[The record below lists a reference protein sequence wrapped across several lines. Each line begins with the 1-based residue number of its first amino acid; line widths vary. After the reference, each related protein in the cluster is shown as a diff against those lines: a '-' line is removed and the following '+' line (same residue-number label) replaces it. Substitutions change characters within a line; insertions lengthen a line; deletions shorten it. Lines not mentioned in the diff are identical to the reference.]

1 MYLVPD
7 LPAVVLGSH
16 FVYDLV
22 LGGYVYSFAFNE
34 EPVQYKVTPPHP
46 ESAYMPAT
54 FAAQA
59 VR

>member
-7 LPAVVLGSH
+7 LPATVLGSQ
-16 FVYDLV
+16 FVYDLI
-22 LGGYVYSFAFNE
+22 LGGYVYGFAFNG
-34 EPVQYKVTPPHP
+34 EPVQYKITPPHP
-46 ESAYMPAT
+46 ESGFTPAA

>member
-7 LPAVVLGSH
+7 LPAVVLGSQ

-22 LGGYVYSFAFNE
+22 LGGYVYGFAFNG
-34 EPVQYKVTPPHP
+34 EPVHYKLTEPHAESVFTP
-46 ESAYMPAT
+46 AG